1 MSLTSLKTDATP
13 VEVDGQK
20 LKCLMCGHETFHK
33 RRSHIDTALV
43 TSMNPEWLDRQAYC
57 LLCDRCGFI
66 HWFLV
71 N

>member
-13 VEVDGQK
+13 VEVDGHK
-20 LKCLMCGHETFHK
+20 LKCLMCSHETFHK

-43 TSMNPEWLDRQAYC
+43 TSMNPEWQDRQAYC
-57 LLCDRCGFI
+57 LLCDHCGFI
-66 HWFLV
+66 HWFLT